1 VVLVDCRMSPL
12 ETACS
17 EPIPSRSWV
26 RRSPISSTV
35 PSTPPGLPTLIQSP
49 LKYRSPFKFTG
60 RLEKVV
66 VDVSGELIVDSEA
79 EFRAAMARQ

>member
-1 VVLVDCRMSPL
+1 MSPL

-26 RRSPISSTV
+26 RRSTICSGV
-35 PSTPPGLPTLIQSP
+35 
-49 LKYRSPFKFTG
+49 TG